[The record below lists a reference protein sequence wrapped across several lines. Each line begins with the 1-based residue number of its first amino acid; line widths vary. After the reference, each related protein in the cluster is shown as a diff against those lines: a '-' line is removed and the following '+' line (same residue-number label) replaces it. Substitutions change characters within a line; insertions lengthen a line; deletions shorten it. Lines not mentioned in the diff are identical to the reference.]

1 MVLLLVA
8 VAVVL
13 PLLLLLVIVVVVTV
27 VIVAVIMVVTI
38 TEDVLLRTAR
48 RMSYRVRKPRS
59 TGSSQLTVNTR
70 LVPLNVLP
78 LSWCRNS
85 TYAETHVTA
94 SQFSVSGVVCATA
107 SRKLSKVKHEQKQ
120 NLVTDKI
127 NTIKQL
133 LRNQHQASQHI
144 LMEMLTNNSSFLSE
158 RSKSTHGSSGSN
170 ISTHCNSSWCC
181 RHYLAFIYPAH
192 TFTFRNW
199 LQRNA

>member
-1 MVLLLVA
+1 MSVLVVLAVVMVLLLVA

-78 LSWCRNS
+78 LS
-85 TYAETHVTA
+85 
-94 SQFSVSGVVCATA
+94 
-107 SRKLSKVKHEQKQ
+107 
-120 NLVTDKI
+120 
-127 NTIKQL
+127 
-133 LRNQHQASQHI
+133 
-144 LMEMLTNNSSFLSE
+144 
-158 RSKSTHGSSGSN
+158 
-170 ISTHCNSSWCC
+170 
-181 RHYLAFIYPAH
+181 
-192 TFTFRNW
+192 
-199 LQRNA
+199 